1 METLYKFHGG
11 IVAYLTFLTQ
21 IKVEVLDVGDGDFL
35 HGNVRQLVFLL
46 QELYHPLFGKFVA
59 RVGLLRGSLADLLC
73 ILFIVLGEVADECF
87 LLFLQSQECVP
98 DFFRQC
104 VTVHVVDD
112 GSSRFRV
119 PVIGVYIQLAA
130 ELHLITVHRDTYHY
144 YYMTVFLRFVLL

>member
-21 IKVEVLDVGDGDFL
+21 IKVEVLDVGNGDFL

-46 QELYHPLFGKFVA
+46 QELYHPLLGQFVA
-59 RVGLLRGSLADLLC
+59 GIGLLRGSLADLLC
-73 ILFIVLGEVADECF
+73 ILFIVLGEVTDECF

-104 VTVHVVDD
+104 VT
-112 GSSRFRV
+112 GSV
-119 PVIGVYIQLAA
+119 EI
-130 ELHLITVHRDTYHY
+130 
-144 YYMTVFLRFVLL
+144 